1 MATLQELQKNQQ
13 ADRERLSKTKKGS
26 QEYKTIQ
33 DRINRRQ
40 ELIDAQDETPSRPIL
55 PESSDPSLRNLT
67 IDRPAAVE
75 EGFGLGGITQTQAA
89 QSYVPGI
96 EAGLNKPLTSRE
108 DYLPGSPA
116 YQLGLAQANV
126 PEIASQYGMT
136 FGGRGYGP
144 TQMFEYLPITKEVQ
158 DQIDIALFGSVAAAR
173 NFYDP
178 KNPNGI
184 AFLAERAGKT
194 IDEYK
199 AERFGTGQGYAVDNT
214 GTIYLTGGRIVN
226 PSGTLLKPTIGNE
239 AAVLQAP
246 IFTSST
252 EAIAAG
258 TGFGTPS
265 SVMSTGVSPVPG
277 TIPTTTTTG
286 AVTATGISTEKRNA
300 RELLIASLKPYFSST
315 GDVDFLNQ
323 LSGIIDDYIKQD
335 YDSKTIS
342 VLLPETQPYKERFKG
357 NAART
362 SAGLTPLTP
371 AEYILAEEEYS
382 DVLKR
387 FNLGDLAKRDTYSTL
402 IGGAV
407 SKAELADR
415 VVNVYD
421 RVRNADPA
429 LRAEMNRIQGL
440 TRGVLSDTDF
450 AKALLTGSE
459 GANELKR
466 KISTAEIGAEASLR
480 GLSTTRAQ
488 ELQQLGVTRE
498 QARAG
503 FEQIAQIQPTLTK
516 LSQVYEETTP
526 DASGLQTELE
536 REQFQGLA
544 SERRR
549 RLAQQETTAFMGQS
563 GTAPGI
569 SLGRRKKGQI

>member
-1 MATLQELQKNQQ
+1 MAIK
-13 ADRERLSKTKKGS
+13 SKRSIPRYDLDTP
-26 QEYKTIQ
+26 
-33 DRINRRQ
+33 
-40 ELIDAQDETPSRPIL
+40 AQIVVSPTTQIATGEP
-55 PESSDPSLRNLT
+55 
-67 IDRPAAVE
+67 
-75 EGFGLGGITQTQAA
+75 EGFGLGGITQAQAA

-108 DYLPGSPA
+108 DFAPGSSI

-126 PEIASQYGMT
+126 PEVASQYGTT
-136 FGGRGYGP
+136 FGGKGYGP
-144 TQMFEYLPITKEVQ
+144 TQMFKYLPITKEVQ
-158 DQIDIALFGSVAAAR
+158 DQIDIAVFGSPQAKENYFA
-173 NFYDP
+173 P
-178 KNPNGI
+178 GGI
-184 AFLAERAGKT
+184 GETVSTNRGITLEQLKT
-194 IDEYK
+194 EML
-199 AERFGTGQGYAVDNT
+199 GTGQGYAVDNT
-214 GTIYLTGGRIVN
+214 GTIYLTGGRIVS
-226 PSGTLLKPTIGNE
+226 PSGTLLKPTVGNE
-239 AAVLQAP
+239 ATVSKAP
-246 IFTSST
+246 VFTSSA
-252 EAIAAG
+252 EANAAG
-258 TGFGTPS
+258 TGFSAPTNVTSPGG
-265 SVMSTGVSPVPG
+265 SVVPG
-277 TIPTTTTTG
+277 ST
-286 AVTATGISTEKRNA
+286 TATSGVATGLSTEKRNA

-488 ELQQLGVTRE
+488 ELQQLGVTRQ